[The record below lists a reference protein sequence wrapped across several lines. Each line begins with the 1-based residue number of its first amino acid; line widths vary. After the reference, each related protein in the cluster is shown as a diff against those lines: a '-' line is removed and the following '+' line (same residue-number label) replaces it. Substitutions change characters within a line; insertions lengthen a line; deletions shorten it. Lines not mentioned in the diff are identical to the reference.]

1 MQIPGRGLR
10 EAKRVLAE
18 RRPMKGERR
27 VDVDGE
33 SWSFKIG
40 RGAAVI
46 IAPNGKKSVV
56 SLAAL
61 TGRSPDTIERGQRK
75 GTRDGM
81 VVPDHVRN
89 HVRRHRAEL
98 LHPPERSR

>member
-1 MQIPGRGLR
+1 MQLPGRVMR
-10 EAKRVLAE
+10 EAKRATAE

-40 RGAAVI
+40 KGAAVI
-46 IAPNGKKSVV
+46 IAPNGQKSVV
-56 SLAAL
+56 SLTTL
-61 TGRSPDTIERGQRK
+61 TGRSPDTIERGQWK

-98 LHPPERSR
+98 LDPAKRTR